1 MMGGMQ
7 GRNLEQRQIARAIW
21 RLKGRQ
27 RRNRKSWIECD
38 IKINNLQKKLLKKV
52 RNKELDGTLEPK
64 KKKVII

>member
-1 MMGGMQ
+1 MGDMQ
-7 GRNLEQRQIARAIW
+7 GRNLEQRQIARTIW

>member
-27 RRNRKSWIECD
+27 RRNRKSWMDCD
-38 IKINNLQKKLLKKV
+38 VKINNLQQKLDKQV
-52 RNKELDGTLEPK
+52 RHMESDRTLEPK